1 MTERISEE
9 GTAMHAP
16 TLAQWVGNPDEF
28 LISYWNNRPGVFQ
41 PAGGGYSSFTL
52 ADLDA
57 AISTEFFREPY
68 VEMWDGDK
76 LPTRKFT
83 TARTVA
89 RSTPGGFADT
99 RKIRELLDKGA
110 TLLLRCVDQWHA
122 PTRTLLVSLAEELG
136 RHVEAFFFV
145 TPAGRQGLPLHRDD
159 ADVLVV
165 QVAGSKT
172 WHIHE
177 GPTDENWHAG
187 RVTEQD
193 GPRPAEILRTTL
205 HAGDVLYVPRGFA
218 HWASADEGLSAHLS
232 LTVRE
237 VGAPDLADTLRDLL
251 AEELRLPERPLGE
264 DALTATAARLLAHTT
279 ERLAALTPQELVS
292 RARGRGRAGMPS
304 EPEAASFAELA
315 ARWETPR
322 TADTSPHAPRPALSQ
337 DSTGRGAV

>member
-1 MTERISEE
+1 
-9 GTAMHAP
+9 MHAP
-16 TLAQWVGNPDEF
+16 TLAQWVGNPEHF
-28 LISYWNNRPGVFQ
+28 LDSYWNDRPGVFR

-57 AISTEFFREPY
+57 ALSTGFFREPY

-76 LPTRKFT
+76 LPARKFT

-89 RSTPGGFADT
+89 RDTPGGFADA
-99 RKIRELLDKGA
+99 RKIRDLLDKGA
-110 TLLLRCVDQWHA
+110 TLLLRCIDQWHA
-122 PTRTLLVSLAEELG
+122 PTRTLLASLATELG
-136 RHVEAFFFV
+136 RHIEAFFFV

-177 GPTDENWHAG
+177 GPADENWHAG

-193 GPRPAEILRTTL
+193 GPRPDEILRTTL

-218 HWASADEGLSAHLS
+218 HWACGDEGLSAHLS

-237 VGAPDLADTLRDLL
+237 VGARDLADALRALL
-251 AEELRLPERPLGE
+251 ADELRLPDRPLGQ
-264 DALTATAARLLAHTT
+264 DALTSTAARLLAHTA
-279 ERLAALTPQELVS
+279 ERLAGLTPQELVGE
-292 RARGRGRAGMPS
+292 ARRRGLAGMPAD
-304 EPEAASFAELA
+304 PDTVSFAELA
-315 ARWETPR
+315 ARWKTPAA
-322 TADTSPHAPRPALSQ
+322 TVALS
-337 DSTGRGAV
+337 